1 MQATPDFK
9 RLARNVY
16 SQNGEDGI
24 LEWLF
29 SKIVPESRIC
39 VEFGAWDGCHLS
51 NTFNLVAYKG
61 WKGIYI
67 EGDRH
72 KFQALTKTATEH
84 PQITPILR
92 FVSASG
98 PDSLDNILRQAQIP
112 EKFDL
117 LSIDVDGDDYEIWE
131 GMKSFRP
138 SVVIIE
144 HNPSFHPGFE
154 YIDHGGRAFMGSSA
168 TSLYLLARRKG
179 YELLGRSMVN
189 LFFIREE
196 LFAALNVRP
205 LTVHETFDHSEFCQ
219 VFTNYAGELVF
230 SNPAIK
236 YKLRGVTYVSRI
248 KTLSRRLACVPTFY
262 VLNEPHA
269 KENVILRLF
278 RRLMAA
284 WTALV
289 GASSRDHEKIL

>member
-1 MQATPDFK
+1 MQPADFVT
-9 RLARNVY
+9 LARNVY

-24 LEWLF
+24 IEWLF
-29 SKIVPESRIC
+29 SKIASESRIC
-39 VEFGAWDGCHLS
+39 VEFGAWDGRHLS
-51 NTFNLVAYKG
+51 NTFNLVAHQG

-72 KFQALTKTATEH
+72 KFQALTKTSTDH

-98 PDSLDNILRQAQIP
+98 PDSLDNILRETQIP
-112 EKFDL
+112 ENFEL
-117 LSIDVDGDDYEIWE
+117 LSIDVDGNDYEIWE
-131 GMKSFRP
+131 GIKNFRP

-179 YELLGRSMVN
+179 YELLGARQSNM
-189 LFFIREE
+189 FFVREE

-205 LTVHETFDHSEFCQ
+205 QTVQETFDHSDFAKCLPITPANLCL
-219 VFTNYAGELVF
+219 VIPRSNASCAG
-230 SNPAIK
+230 
-236 YKLRGVTYVSRI
+236 
-248 KTLSRRLACVPTFY
+248 
-262 VLNEPHA
+262 
-269 KENVILRLF
+269 
-278 RRLMAA
+278 
-284 WTALV
+284 
-289 GASSRDHEKIL
+289 